1 MENQTELKWY
11 QKPAGVIILLIF
23 FFPVGLYLMWKNEL
37 WSKQTRWIVTGLL
50 ALVVIANAGND
61 KNSNYSFSNG
71 EGVIKHNTGKDWDKD
86 AMYRKMGEEVW
97 QFSQDHPDATK
108 LTLIIIDECKNMKG
122 EVSNYETKIIFNS
135 SDISEYSTYK
145 ESASFNKNCY
155 DFGIKLLEWHPCG
168 NSPF

>member
-1 MENQTELKWY
+1 MKNNSMKKKLRHMASFIALAGFLLFAFGSDDSGEN
-11 QKPAGVIILLIF
+11 G
-23 FFPVGLYLMWKNEL
+23 
-37 WSKQTRWIVTGLL
+37 
-50 ALVVIANAGND
+50 
-61 KNSNYSFSNG
+61 NYSFSNG
-71 EGVIKHNTGKDWDKD
+71 EGEIKHNTGKDWDKD

-108 LTLIIIDECKNMKG
+108 LTLIIIDECKNTKG
-122 EVSNYETKIIFNS
+122 EVSNYESKIIFNS

-155 DFGIKLLEWHPCG
+155 EFGLKLLEWHPCG